1 MKRITLALLCA
12 LSALFIF
19 AGCGKDNK
27 DDQHP
32 LGNKTWTELVKEYSF
47 LSEFPAFDG
56 EIENVVHNNTMG
68 LESVAFFDYKCDQ
81 SVADN
86 YLKKF
91 ASTDFHNSE
100 YADIYK
106 KKKDGKKD
114 KKKDSICAKCR
125 NCLFLCKVSKK
136 PTCI

>member
-68 LESVAFFDYKCDQ
+68 LESVAFFDYKYDQ

-91 ASTDFHNSE
+91 ASTDFEKSE

-106 KKKDGKKD
+106 KKKDGKTYIFTGGYAAGSFALSFSVD
-114 KKKDSICAKCR
+114 GT
-125 NCLFLCKVSKK
+125 N
-136 PTCI
+136 